1 MSKDATIRPSLSP
14 IHNTHYLAHVSQNR
28 FSTRFPALAPHSPV
42 IRSPK
47 TQNLIFSP
55 KQDGDES
62 DASVRE
68 ILDVSDDDDD
78 VELGEWIDG
87 ETLIA
92 IDNVEDTR

>member
-1 MSKDATIRPSLSP
+1 M
-14 IHNTHYLAHVSQNR
+14 
-28 FSTRFPALAPHSPV
+28 